1 MEQLYSI
8 AAGARHR
15 RRKPLPGSPASAGA
29 WFDQDT
35 TRGAARPVDSSFDG
49 HAVG

>member
-1 MEQLYSI
+1 MEQLYTI

-15 RRKPLPGSPASAGA
+15 RRKPLLGSPASAGV

-35 TRGAARPVDSSFDG
+35 IRGEVRPVGSSVDG